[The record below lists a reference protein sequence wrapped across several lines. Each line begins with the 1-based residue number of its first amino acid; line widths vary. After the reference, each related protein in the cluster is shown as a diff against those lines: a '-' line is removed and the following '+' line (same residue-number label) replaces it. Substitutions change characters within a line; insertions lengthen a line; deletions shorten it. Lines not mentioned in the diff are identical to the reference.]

1 MQFKREYVEKC
12 VFAVGGIVT
21 VDIQVPSPMQ
31 VFAKAVG
38 LEGLLWLLKTEQR
51 DALSKMEECFK
62 QQ

>member
-1 MQFKREYVEKC
+1 MEKC

-21 VDIQVPSPMQ
+21 VDVQVPSPMQ